1 MDTQYPNISQAEKS
15 ATYIRLGFSETMI
28 VIATGPVESITRMY
42 WIFQDMEK
50 HILVGFKSGC

>member
-15 ATYIRLGFSETMI
+15 ATYIRLGFSETII

-42 WIFQDMEK
+42 
-50 HILVGFKSGC
+50 